1 MSLSVGIVGLP
12 NAGKSTLF
20 NALAARR
27 LAETAPRP
35 FTTIAPHEAIVDI
48 PDENLVSLSN
58 LLKPEVIVPAT
69 IKFVDIAGLVRGA
82 HKGEGLG
89 NQFLAKIREVNAIAH
104 VVRGFTDPYVSHV
117 HQTHEAG
124 TLEQIL
130 DDIEI
135 VSLELQI
142 ANIIKPTIFVINL
155 DEKKL
160 ASGEAQR
167 IEVVV
172 SQKFFAPAISVCA
185 KLEEDLSDFPK
196 EERSK
201 FLQELNLKED
211 ALAKFIK
218 KAYEI
223 LSLITFYTIKGGKE
237 IRAVSIKK
245 GDSVIEA
252 AEKIHSEFAEK
263 FIKAEVV
270 NVGSLLESGGW
281 VKAKEKGLIRIEGRD
296 YIVQDGDVIEFKVG
310 A

>member
-35 FTTIAPHEAIVDI
+35 FTTIAPHEVIVDI

-58 LLKPEVIVPAT
+58 LIKPEVIVPAT
-69 IKFVDIAGLVRGA
+69 IKFVDIAGLVKGA

-104 VVRGFTDPYVSHV
+104 VVRGFTDPYISHV
-117 HQTHEAG
+117 HQTHEVG

-142 ANIIKPTIFVINL
+142 ANIVKPTIFIINI
-155 DEKKL
+155 DEKKIG
-160 ASGEAQR
+160 SSEAQK

-172 SQKFFAPAISVCA
+172 SQKFSAPAISVCA
-185 KLEEDLSDFPK
+185 KLEEELADFSGD
-196 EERSK
+196 ERNK
-201 FLQELNLKED
+201 YLQEANLKED
-211 ALAKFIK
+211 ALAKFLK
-218 KAYEI
+218 KAYW
-223 LSLITFYTIKGGKE
+223 LLNLITFYTVKGDKE
-237 IRAVSIKK
+237 IRAVSLKS
-245 GDSVIEA
+245 GDSIIDA
-252 AEKIHSEFAEK
+252 AEKIHSDFAK
-263 FIKAEVV
+263 NFIKAEVIEV
-270 NVGSLLESGGW
+270 RKLLEAGGW
-281 VKAKEKGLIRIEGRD
+281 RKAKEQGLIRVEGRD
-296 YIVQDGDVIEFKVG
+296 YKVQDGDVIEIKI
-310 A
+310 